1 MTTEKYLKRLKWL
14 ENMIISRADK
24 IDLGRSRATNMVV
37 PTDRDPV
44 QTSPRDKLSEI
55 MSEVVDTDKE
65 LQTYK
70 AEYKAIIAKVETLT
84 GEYSAAYIYL
94 RYAKDRSVND
104 IARTLHISRSTAYR
118 VQRDALYE
126 FEKKYGETY
135 KQEKKCEMLTHFD
148 TV

>member
-1 MTTEKYLKRLKWL
+1 MTNEKYLKRLKWL

-70 AEYKAIIAKVETLT
+70 AE
-84 GEYSAAYIYL
+84 
-94 RYAKDRSVND
+94 
-104 IARTLHISRSTAYR
+104 
-118 VQRDALYE
+118 
-126 FEKKYGETY
+126 
-135 KQEKKCEMLTHFD
+135 
-148 TV
+148 